1 MKKIEVEIVKCE
13 KRKMVC
19 LGCFPMRKSAQ
30 RRIEVEI
37 KQPKGK

>member
-19 LGCFPMRKSAQ
+19 LGCFPIPK